1 MIFNSHSFVIFLS
14 LAFVVCG
21 LMAYTPQGYRGG

>member
-1 MIFNSHSFVIFLS
+1 MLFNSFSFAIFFS

-21 LMAYTPQGYRGG
+21 LMPYTPQGYRGG